1 MKTAAEIRAEW
12 LAQLLSTAPIDRAR
26 AEAALRDLYQASDLA
41 PPSHFFWFDSP
52 YNALWA
58 MGLLMAG
65 HDAIW
70 QRIVD
75 AMSRYK
81 RERELIERLRVTLC
95 QAAAQPD
102 WQSLLAAAGQP
113 MAMQLAYRAHQTGQQ
128 FKMIQNSLT
137 MARITLY
144 PNVNDSVAK
153 FDENDDLSRAEYHLR
168 GAISGQNGWST
179 INTLMSASLSAHY
192 SFSTMAMDEVAF
204 SDRSIPS
211 LRPAAWAA
219 ARAAGLWWWPLANS
233 IVISDRP
240 VEIHVND
247 KLLLHQGDGPALVYR
262 DGLRIWAWNGR
273 AMREEWI
280 MRPDSIP
287 SRDLKQFDAGFRTY
301 AAQRIKTTASI
312 VKLKPSS
319 LLKKILPAASEERI
333 AILRQ
338 HNKGQLP
345 LFDRYVAGEYEK
357 AWDELIA
364 LGPSARSDPHAAD
377 ALAVAYETMRRVE
390 LNVREVTARLRALG
404 YRFAYD
410 SDAHDSPSPSI
421 RQQIARLEK
430 KIGAIPL
437 SLRAFYEVVGTVN
450 WMGEHAGIAPRD
462 SSVAPD
468 PLVVYP
474 IEAALADGD
483 ESFEDGE
490 GCIVIAPDDLQ
501 KSNTSGGEPYEIA
514 IPSLEADAK
523 LLNERH
529 DLYFVAYLR
538 MVFRFGGFPG
548 YQGIDVAVP
557 AQLATLRAN
566 LLPF

>member
-12 LAQLLSTAPIDRAR
+12 LAQLLSTAPIER
-26 AEAALRDLYQASDLA
+26 AEAETTVRDLYIASDLA
-41 PPSHFFWFDSP
+41 PPSHVFWFDSP
-52 YNALWA
+52 YSALWA

-65 HDAIW
+65 NDALW

-75 AMSRYK
+75 AMNRYK
-81 RERELIERLRVTLC
+81 RERELIERVRVALC
-95 QAAAQPD
+95 QAAAQPE
-102 WQSLLAAAGQP
+102 WQSLIAAAGPP
-113 MAMQLAYRAHQTGQQ
+113 MAMQLAYQAHQSGKP

-137 MARITLY
+137 IARITLY
-144 PNVNDSVAK
+144 PSVNDSVAK
-153 FDENDDLSRAEYHLR
+153 FDENDDLSRAEGQMR

-179 INTLMSASLSAHY
+179 INTLMSSSLSAHY
-192 SFSTMAMDEVAF
+192 SFSTMAMDEAAF
-204 SDRSIPS
+204 SGRSIPP
-211 LRPAAWAA
+211 LLPAAWAA

-233 IVISDRP
+233 VVISDRP
-240 VEIHVND
+240 IEIHVND
-247 KLLLHQGDGPALVYR
+247 KFLLHQGDGPAIVYR
-262 DGLRIWAWNGR
+262 DGLKIWAWNGR

-287 SRDLKQFDAGFRTY
+287 ARDLKQFDQGFRAY
-301 AAQRIKTTASI
+301 AAQRSKTAAPI
-312 VKLKPSS
+312 AKLKPSS
-319 LLKKILPAASEERI
+319 LLKKTLPPTSEERVS
-333 AILRQ
+333 ILRQ
-338 HNKGQLP
+338 HNNGQLP
-345 LFDRYVAGEYEK
+345 LFDRYVAGDYEK
-357 AWDELIA
+357 VWDELIA
-364 LGPSARSDPHAAD
+364 LGPAARSDPHAAD

-390 LNVREVTARLRALG
+390 INVREVTTRLRGLG
-404 YRFAYD
+404 YRFAYEAD
-410 SDAHDSPSPSI
+410 VHDPPGPSI
-421 RQQIARLEK
+421 RRQIARLEK
-430 KIGAIPL
+430 KVGAIPL

-483 ESFEDGE
+483 DSFEDGE
-490 GCIVIAPDDLQ
+490 GCIVIAPDDLH

-514 IPSLEADAK
+514 IPELGADGK

-548 YQGIDVAVP
+548 YEGIDVAVP
-557 AQLATLRAN
+557 AEIAALSAN